1 MPTRPPPKAP
11 ASKTKPSAPSKKSP
25 SRPAPALAAAGVR
38 PSKSRGQNFLVNP
51 AVAER
56 IVAAASLEPG
66 DEVLEIGPGLGILT
80 ENIVE
85 QPIRRLVLVEL
96 DPRLAE
102 RLAVR
107 FAEFEMVRVVNEDF
121 LHLDL
126 NADYLSPPLV
136 IIGNLPFNVAAAILR
151 KLSDNAAMFSRM
163 VLMVQREVGERI
175 RARPGGAGY
184 SALSVYT
191 ALYWKID
198 LHFRVAAGSFH
209 PRPKVDAEVMRFVAR
224 ESRVFAPN
232 EEASLLAVI
241 RAAFSAPRKTIRNSL
256 AGGLKLASDRVAVA
270 LEAARIKPAARAE
283 TLGVEDFVRLARIV
297 RADLQTLDTC
307 DA

>member
-1 MPTRPPPKAP
+1 VPTRHPPNAP
-11 ASKTKPSAPSKKSP
+11 ARKTRFST
-25 SRPAPALAAAGVR
+25 RPAPALAAAGVR

-56 IVAAASLEPG
+56 IVAAANLAPG
-66 DEVLEIGPGLGILT
+66 DEVIEIGPGLGILT

-96 DPRLAE
+96 DLRLAE

-121 LHLDL
+121 LHLEL

-136 IIGNLPFNVAAAILR
+136 AIGNLPFNVAAAILR
-151 KLSDNAAMFSRM
+151 KLSDNAAMFKRM
-163 VLMVQREVGERI
+163 VLMFQREVAERI
-175 RARPGGAGY
+175 RARPAAAGY

-198 LHFRVAAGSFH
+198 QHFRVAAGSFH
-209 PRPKVDAEVMRFVAR
+209 PRPKVDAEVMRFVPLENR
-224 ESRVFAPN
+224 GFAPD

-241 RAAFSAPRKTIRNSL
+241 RAAFSAPRKTIRNTL
-256 AGGLKLASDRVAVA
+256 AGGLKLSADRVVSG
-270 LEAARIKPAARAE
+270 LKEARIKLSARAE
-283 TLGVEDFVRLARIV
+283 TLGVDDFARLARIL
-297 RADLQTLDTC
+297 RRDLQTHDTR

>member
-1 MPTRPPPKAP
+1 VPTRRPPKAP
-11 ASKTKPSAPSKKSP
+11 TRKTKSPAPKTRSP
-25 SRPAPALAAAGVR
+25 ARPAPALAAAGVR

-56 IVAAASLEPG
+56 IVAAANLAPG

-96 DPRLAE
+96 DARLAE

-126 NADYLSPPLV
+126 TADYLSPPLV
-136 IIGNLPFNVAAAILR
+136 AIGNLPFNVAAAILR
-151 KLSDNAAMFSRM
+151 RLSDNAAMFKRM
-163 VLMVQREVGERI
+163 VLMFQREVAERI
-175 RARPGGAGY
+175 RARPGAAGY

-209 PRPKVDAEVMRFVAR
+209 PQPKVDAEVVRFVPLAN
-224 ESRVFAPN
+224 RVFAPD

-241 RAAFSAPRKTIRNSL
+241 RAAFSAPRKTIRNTL
-256 AGGLKLASDRVAVA
+256 AGGLKLSADRAGAA
-270 LEAARIKPAARAE
+270 LESARIKPAARAE
-283 TLGVEDFVRLARIV
+283 TLGVEDFARLARV
-297 RADLQTLDTC
+297 LRADLQTLDTH

>member
-1 MPTRPPPKAP
+1 VPTRHPPNAP
-11 ASKTKPSAPSKKSP
+11 ARKTRFSP
-25 SRPAPALAAAGVR
+25 RPAPALATAGVR

-56 IVAAASLEPG
+56 IVAAANLAPG
-66 DEVLEIGPGLGILT
+66 DEVIEIGPGLGILT

-96 DPRLAE
+96 DVRLAE

-136 IIGNLPFNVAAAILR
+136 AIGNLPFNVAAAILR
-151 KLSDNAAMFSRM
+151 KLSDNAAMFKRM
-163 VLMVQREVGERI
+163 VLMFQREVAERI
-175 RARPGGAGY
+175 RARPADAGY

-198 LHFRVAAGSFH
+198 QHFRVAAGSFH
-209 PRPKVDAEVMRFVAR
+209 PRPKVDAEVMRFVPL
-224 ESRVFAPN
+224 ENRVFAPD

-241 RAAFSAPRKTIRNSL
+241 RAAFSAPRKTIRNTL
-256 AGGLKLASDRVAVA
+256 AGGLKLSADRVVSG
-270 LEAARIKPAARAE
+270 LKEARIKLSARAE
-283 TLGVEDFVRLARIV
+283 TLGVDDFARLARIL
-297 RADLQTLDTC
+297 RRDLQTHDTR

>member
-1 MPTRPPPKAP
+1 VPTRRPPKAS
-11 ASKTKPSAPSKKSP
+11 ARKTKATARNVKTSA
-25 SRPAPALAAAGVR
+25 RPAPALAAAGVR

-56 IVAAASLEPG
+56 IVAAANLEPG

-96 DPRLAE
+96 DARLAE
-102 RLAVR
+102 RLALR
-107 FAEFEMVRVVNEDF
+107 FVELEMVRVVNDDF

-126 NADYLSPPLV
+126 TADYLSPPLV
-136 IIGNLPFNVAAAILR
+136 VIGNLPFNVAAAILR
-151 KLSDNAAMFSRM
+151 RLSDNAAMFTRM
-163 VLMVQREVGERI
+163 VLMFQREVAERI
-175 RARPGGAGY
+175 RARLGDAGY

-209 PRPKVDAEVMRFVAR
+209 PRPKVDAEVMRFVPR
-224 ESRVFAPN
+224 ENRVFAPD
-232 EEASLLAVI
+232 EEATLLAVI
-241 RAAFSAPRKTIRNSL
+241 RAAFSAPRKTIRNTL
-256 AGGLKLASDRVAVA
+256 AGGLKLSADRIADA

-283 TLGVEDFVRLARIV
+283 TLGVEDFARLARIL
-297 RADLQTLDTC
+297 RGDLQTLDTH

>member
-1 MPTRPPPKAP
+1 VPAGRPPKAP
-11 ASKTKPSAPSKKSP
+11 ARKRKPATPKQKSP
-25 SRPAPALAAAGVR
+25 TRPAPALAAAGVR

-56 IVAAASLEPG
+56 IVAAANLEPG

-80 ENIVE
+80 ENIIE

-107 FAEFEMVRVVNEDF
+107 FAEFEVVRVVNEDF

-126 NADYLSPPLV
+126 NAEYLSPPLV
-136 IIGNLPFNVAAAILR
+136 VIGNLPFNVAAAILR
-151 KLSDNAAMFSRM
+151 RLSDNAAMFKRM
-163 VLMVQREVGERI
+163 VLMFQREVAERI

-209 PRPKVDAEVMRFVAR
+209 PRPKVDAEVMRFVPLVN
-224 ESRVFAPN
+224 RVFAPD
-232 EEASLLAVI
+232 EETPLLTVI
-241 RAAFSAPRKTIRNSL
+241 RAAFSAPRKTIRNTL
-256 AGGLKLASDRVAVA
+256 AGGLKLSTDRVAQA
-270 LEAARIKPAARAE
+270 LDEARIKPAARAE
-283 TLGVEDFVRLARIV
+283 TLGVEDFARLARIL
-297 RADLQTLDTC
+297 RGDLQTLDTR

>member
-1 MPTRPPPKAP
+1 V
-11 ASKTKPSAPSKKSP
+11 
-25 SRPAPALAAAGVR
+25 G
-38 PSKSRGQNFLVNP
+38 
-51 AVAER
+51 ER
-56 IVAAASLEPG
+56 IVANANLEPG

-85 QPIRRLVLVEL
+85 QPIRRLVMVEL

-107 FAEFEMVRVVNEDF
+107 FAEFDMVRVVNEDF

-126 NADYLSPPLV
+126 SVEYLSPPLV
-136 IIGNLPFNVAAAILR
+136 AIGNLPFNLAAAILR
-151 KLSDNAAMFSRM
+151 RLSDNAAMFKRM
-163 VLMVQREVGERI
+163 VLMFQREVAQRI

-209 PRPKVDAEVMRFVAR
+209 PRPKVDAEVMRFVPLAD
-224 ESRVFAPN
+224 RVFAPN
-232 EEASLLAVI
+232 EEAGLLAVI
-241 RAAFSAPRKTIRNSL
+241 RAAFSAPRKTVRNAL
-256 AGGLKLASDRVAVA
+256 AGGLKLSTDRIAGA

-283 TLGVEDFVRLARIV
+283 TLGVEDFARLARIL
-297 RADLQTLDTC
+297 RGDLQTLDTR

>member
-1 MPTRPPPKAP
+1 M
-11 ASKTKPSAPSKKSP
+11 
-25 SRPAPALAAAGVR
+25 
-38 PSKSRGQNFLVNP
+38 
-51 AVAER
+51 
-56 IVAAASLEPG
+56 
-66 DEVLEIGPGLGILT
+66 LEIGPGLGILT

-256 AGGLKLASDRVAVA
+256 AGGLKLATDRVAVA